1 MSEGIQIKVDKEQ
14 RTINVSQSIPMDW
27 VLLSGGDYSEWDIS
41 FHGLSHS
48 SFENK
53 ISKQRF
59 NQYGLTGCLTIYKAL
74 VDDSNFQVNGGLCED
89 SINILLSQG
98 SNIKLNVRNSFAD
111 AVDVDFSSLSIED
124 LDIYDS
130 GNDCLDVSGG
140 NYEVL
145 NAKLSGCKDKAL
157 SIGEMSKL
165 NGNKIF
171 VNKSNIAVASKDLS
185 EVKINL
191 LQTEDVSLCAEIKQ
205 KKQEFGGA
213 MLTIKNLEFPHY

>member
-1 MSEGIQIKVDKEQ
+1 
-14 RTINVSQSIPMDW
+14 MDW
-27 VLLSGGDYSEWDIS
+27 VLLSVDYSEWDIS
-41 FHGLSHS
+41 FHGSHS

-171 VNKSNIAVASKDLS
+171 RINQTVLPKDLS
-185 EVKINL
+185 GEN
-191 LQTEDVSLCAEIKQ
+191 
-205 KKQEFGGA
+205 
-213 MLTIKNLEFPHY
+213 